1 MRWNSASGKKG
12 EFRNS
17 AAFAEKTRHSIFIQ
31 DGESADNPKESTL
44 HGLGVAFGG
53 SAMRGKMGRFAR
65 FGRIGWL
72 LLLIPPFLAGCSSVG
87 SPFGSLS
94 PRYPMTE
101 TAKDLREAARGPLP
115 LPRELDKGVLAT
127 YIVEPGDVL
136 LVQAGDFDSPVRFPG
151 DQPVLPDGTIH
162 LGRYGRIVVAGKDV
176 DEIQAMVRATVLP
189 HLQGKDPGPTTVRL
203 VTRVSKVYY
212 VLGEV
217 NSPGAYQLAGREAV
231 LDGLMAAGGLTDRAS
246 RCNIIL
252 SRPSH
257 PDGCRVV
264 IPVCYNDI
272 VQLGDTTTNYQLA
285 PGDRIFVASKT
296 LCEQIFG
303 SRRCD
308 TCCGAHI
315 PCAIGGC
322 GAPGP
327 GRLAALGMPVPIR
340 PLAAPIPVPAP
351 EPQQPPAASLGILP

>member
-1 MRWNSASGKKG
+1 VFLGGQPVW
-12 EFRNS
+12 
-17 AAFAEKTRHSIFIQ
+17 FAVPTVPDDRGRQ
-31 DGESADNPKESTL
+31 
-44 HGLGVAFGG
+44 G
-53 SAMRGKMGRFAR
+53 SARG
-65 FGRIGWL
+65 
-72 LLLIPPFLAGCSSVG
+72 
-87 SPFGSLS
+87 
-94 PRYPMTE
+94 
-101 TAKDLREAARGPLP
+101 ARGPLP

-162 LGRYGRIVVAGKDV
+162 LGRYGRLVVAGKDV
-176 DEIQAMVRATVLP
+176 DEIQAMVRAAVLP
-189 HLQGKDPGPTTVRL
+189 HLQDKDPGPITVRL

-252 SRPSH
+252 SRPSY

-264 IPVCYNDI
+264 LPICYNDI

-308 TCCGAHI
+308 TCCGSHI

-327 GRLAALGMPVPIR
+327 GRVAALGMPVPIR
-340 PLAAPIPVPAP
+340 PLQAPVPVPAP
-351 EPQQPPAASLGILP
+351 EPQPPPAASLGILP